1 MDKLEER
8 TLVIL
13 KPHTLTRGLVGEVI
27 HRFENVG
34 LKLVGIKMI
43 KVSKELADKHYPLSR
58 QEFIEGMGKKTL
70 ENYAQLG
77 VDPVKELKTA
87 DAYEIGK
94 LVRQW
99 LVKMIT
105 AGPVIAMV
113 WQGPSAIEVVRK
125 IVGHTL
131 PSKAAPGTIRG
142 DFSYDSSYLAN
153 KGKRAI
159 KNLIHASGNLDE
171 ANYEVSLWFKDNE
184 LYQYSRDM
192 ETNSISRLFGKN
204 GKD

>member
-1 MDKLEER
+1 MNKLEER
-8 TLVIL
+8 SLVVL

-27 HRFENVG
+27 RRFENVG
-34 LKLVGIKMI
+34 LKLVGIKMVQ
-43 KVSKELADKHYPLSR
+43 VSKELADKHYPLSR
-58 QEFIEGMGKKTL
+58 REFIEGMGKKTL

-77 VDPVKELKTA
+77 VDPVKELGTA

-99 LVKMIT
+99 LVRMIT

-113 WQGPSAIEVVRK
+113 WQGPSAIEVIRK

-159 KNLIHASGNLDE
+159 KNLIHASGNLEE
-171 ANYEVSLWFKDNE
+171 AKYEISLWFKDE
-184 LYQYSRDM
+184 EIYQYPRDM
-192 ETNSISRLFGKN
+192 ETNPISQLVDQN
-204 GKD
+204 GRD